1 MQDDLVRLTP
11 NKEKARS
18 ILRMVETTLEMI
30 KQIDKRKFPSNIAK
44 EYYEVIREMISILL
58 LLDGFKAYGEGAHK
72 KQIDYLELRY
82 KSFSKSEIILIDD
95 LRIVRNKIA
104 YDGFFVKE
112 SYINRKLPD
121 LLNLIGKLRD
131 IIDKKLA

>member
-1 MQDDLVRLTP
+1 MQNDLVRVTP

-18 ILRMVETTLEMI
+18 ILRMVETTLDMI

-44 EYYEVIREMISILL
+44 EYYDVIREMISILL
-58 LLDGFKAYGEGAHK
+58 LLDGFKAYEEGAHK
-72 KQIDYLELRY
+72 KQIGYLELRY
-82 KSFSKSEIILIDD
+82 KAFSKSEIILIED
-95 LRIVRNKIA
+95 LRIDRNKIA